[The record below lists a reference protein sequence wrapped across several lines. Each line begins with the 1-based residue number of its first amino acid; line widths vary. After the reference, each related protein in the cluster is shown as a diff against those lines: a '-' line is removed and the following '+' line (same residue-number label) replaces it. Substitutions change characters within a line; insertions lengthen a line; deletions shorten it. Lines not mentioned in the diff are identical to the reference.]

1 MVVAIDVGN
10 SRVKLAQV
18 HGELV
23 DSIRRL
29 PTTDRGARTELARD
43 IAALILAGGESG
55 AGEGICMVSVV
66 PDWTDAVMHAA
77 VAIGASLLIADD
89 ASIPLDVRL
98 PNPERVGPDR
108 LINAYAAE
116 RRYGAP
122 VIVVDLGTATTVDAV
137 NARGSF
143 VGGAI
148 APGIELGLRS
158 LASNA
163 ALLPRVEPDIPATA
177 IGSDTPSAIQSG
189 VVLGHVG
196 AVRELVTRI
205 AHELSP
211 AGTRRPKVVVTG
223 GFSASPIGKLFV
235 EKAGTNLPAIA
246 DTLDPDLTL
255 RGLALLQSEI
265 AAVRVRA

>member
-10 SRVKLAQV
+10 SAVKLALL
-18 HGELV
+18 HGERV
-23 DSIRRL
+23 DSIQRM
-29 PTTDRGARTELARD
+29 PTADPATRSELTRD
-43 IAALILAGGESG
+43 VAALILAGGETG
-55 AGEGICMVSVV
+55 AGEGICLVSVV
-66 PDWTDAVMHAA
+66 PDWTEAVMHAA
-77 VAIGASLLIADD
+77 VALGASLLIADH
-89 ASIPLDVRL
+89 ASIPLDTRL

-108 LINAYAAE
+108 LLDAYAAE
-116 RRYGAP
+116 RLYGAP

-137 NARGSF
+137 DARGAF

-148 APGIELGLRS
+148 APGIELGLRG
-158 LASNA
+158 LASHA
-163 ALLPRVEPDIPATA
+163 ALLPRVGPDVPATA
-177 IGSDTPSAIQSG
+177 IGTDTQGAIQSG

-196 AVRELVTRI
+196 AVRELVTRVTN
-205 AHELSP
+205 ELVP

-235 EKAGTNLPAIA
+235 ERAATNLPAIA

-255 RGLALLQSEI
+255 RGLALLHSEI

>member
-10 SRVKLAQV
+10 SAVKLALV
-18 HGELV
+18 HGDRV
-23 DSIRRL
+23 DSVRRV
-29 PTTDRGARTELARD
+29 PTAEPGARLDLARE
-43 IAALILAGGESG
+43 IAALILAGGEASV
-55 AGEGICMVSVV
+55 GEGICLVSVV

-77 VAIGASLLIADD
+77 VSLGASLLIADH
-89 ASIPLDVRL
+89 ASIPLDVQL

-122 VIVVDLGTATTVDAV
+122 VIVIDLGTATTVDAV

-148 APGIELGLRS
+148 APGIELGFRG
-158 LASNA
+158 LASHA
-163 ALLPRVEPDIPATA
+163 ALLPRVEPAIPATA
-177 IGSDTPSAIQSG
+177 IGTDTPSAIQSG

-205 AHELSP
+205 THELAP
-211 AGTRRPKVVVTG
+211 AGTRRPRVVVTG
-223 GFSASPIGKLFV
+223 GFSASPLSKLFV
-235 EKAGTNLPAIA
+235 EKAATNLPAIA

-255 RGLALLQSEI
+255 HGLALLHSEI